1 MLLRAR
7 VSAFLSGVAIAG
19 VFAVYQLRKDVTDSH
34 KILAD
39 QVSITPVLGVISA
52 DTVLLSAVTCS
63 NSLPFP
69 NWLMKEPTPLLTS
82 IGCQPFSQP
91 ESLDHKPAQLARV
104 FCPFC

>member
-39 QVSITPVLGVISA
+39 QVSITLAVLR
-52 DTVLLSAVTCS
+52 
-63 NSLPFP
+63 
-69 NWLMKEPTPLLTS
+69 K
-82 IGCQPFSQP
+82 
-91 ESLDHKPAQLARV
+91 
-104 FCPFC
+104 